1 MLESK
6 KVKNTDLL
14 IRQEKLL
21 FLSSMTMSEISVKEC
36 VESGKMKNVDSSIEW
51 EKLFSR
57 SFMIVTLVDRYF
69 FRLVLGITMR
79 DWLE

>member
-1 MLESK
+1 
-6 KVKNTDLL
+6 
-14 IRQEKLL
+14 
-21 FLSSMTMSEISVKEC
+21 
-36 VESGKMKNVDSSIEW
+36 MKNVGSLIEQ

>member
-1 MLESK
+1 MG
-6 KVKNTDLL
+6 TDLL

-21 FLSSMTMSEISVKEC
+21 FLSSITMSEILVKEC